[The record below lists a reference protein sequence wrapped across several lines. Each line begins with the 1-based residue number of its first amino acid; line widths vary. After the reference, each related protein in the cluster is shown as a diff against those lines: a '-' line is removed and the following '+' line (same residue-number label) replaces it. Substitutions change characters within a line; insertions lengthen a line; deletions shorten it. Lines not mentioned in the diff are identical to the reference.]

1 MRLLFEFE
9 ILEMIPYYSKF
20 EKFEKLVRCSDL
32 EIEFL
37 DIPPVGNWS
46 DLKQGIVDDFLFV
59 AVLLFVL

>member
-1 MRLLFEFE
+1 
-9 ILEMIPYYSKF
+9 MIPYYSKF
-20 EKFEKLVRCSDL
+20 EKFEKPVRCSDL